1 LRPIIWLIPQYN
13 RKFSYT
19 AAATSTRTR
28 TDAIIKYD
36 TRKGKI
42 IWKQHTGTA
51 FPCWQSDT
59 QQTCHKTYSNGNND
73 WEEKHI
79 LEFTKTGLET

>member
-1 LRPIIWLIPQYN
+1 MIPIFSLMPQYN

-28 TDAIIKYD
+28 TVVINKYD

-42 IWKQHTGTA
+42 ICKQYTGNA
-51 FPCWQSDT
+51 FLCWQSDT
-59 QQTCHKTYSNGNND
+59 KQT
-73 WEEKHI
+73 
-79 LEFTKTGLET
+79 

>member
-1 LRPIIWLIPQYN
+1 VFQYIVVVSPSKVKTIKHLNPERLRPIFWLIPQYN

-28 TDAIIKYD
+28 TDAINKHD

-42 IWKQHTGTA
+42 IWKQQTGTA
-51 FPCWQSDT
+51 FLCWQSDT
-59 QQTCHKTYSNGNND
+59 KQT
-73 WEEKHI
+73 
-79 LEFTKTGLET
+79 

>member
-1 LRPIIWLIPQYN
+1 MRPIFWLIPQYN

-28 TDAIIKYD
+28 ADAINKYD

-42 IWKQHTGTA
+42 IWKQHKGTA
-51 FPCWQSDT
+51 FLC
-59 QQTCHKTYSNGNND
+59 
-73 WEEKHI
+73 
-79 LEFTKTGLET
+79 